1 MSTHVR
7 RMRWEDIPQVR
18 GIDLDCFPTM
28 MPPTNYETEYIN
40 PMAHYL
46 VAYDEALVPLEN
58 ASGERLQTIFGFIG
72 LWLMAGEIHIIN
84 LAVSP
89 YSRRQGVGE
98 LLLIHGIELSMELK
112 AILMTLEVRPSN
124 LAAQSL
130 YGKYGF
136 SERGVRRA
144 YYLDNGEDAS
154 IMTLDNMDTPEYNA
168 ALCSLKT
175 SYLQMWKVPVGETV
189 FVLT

>member
-1 MSTHVR
+1 MV
-7 RMRWEDIPQVR
+7 
-18 GIDLDCFPTM
+18 
-28 MPPTNYETEYIN
+28 
-40 PMAHYL
+40 
-46 VAYDEALVPLEN
+46 
-58 ASGERLQTIFGFIG
+58 
-72 LWLMAGEIHIIN
+72 GEIHIIN